1 MAHPHELTEDDLGSV
16 ITWSAVRAAR
26 RLERLLTEVLAAWE
40 LSPVQFGV
48 LVHLAVRSSITQAA
62 LARDVHVRPQSMDP
76 LLAGLEAR
84 GLVARSAE
92 RGRGRRNP
100 VTLTD
105 AGLALLRE
113 VWGPVTATN
122 DLSGFGVD
130 AEAGRELNR
139 ALLRVATAD
148 PVDAADGAARADPA
162 APHG

>member
-1 MAHPHELTEDDLGSV
+1 MAHPHEFTEDDLGSV

-26 RLERLLTEVLAAWE
+26 RLERILTEVLAAGD
-40 LSPVQFGV
+40 LTPVQFGV
-48 LVHLAVRSSITQAA
+48 LVHLAVRPSMTQAA
-62 LARDVHVRPQSMDP
+62 IAREVHVRPQSADP

-105 AGLALLRE
+105 RGLALLRE

-130 AEAGRELNR
+130 ADAGRDLNR
-139 ALLRVATAD
+139 ALLRIATAD
-148 PVDAADGAARADPA
+148 PTAPADPGARADPD